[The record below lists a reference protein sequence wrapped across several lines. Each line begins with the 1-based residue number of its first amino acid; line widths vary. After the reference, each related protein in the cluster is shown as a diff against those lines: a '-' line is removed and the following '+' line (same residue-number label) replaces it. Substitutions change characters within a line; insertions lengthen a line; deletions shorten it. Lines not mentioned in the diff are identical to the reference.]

1 MNDLANFNVLLA
13 DDETHIRL
21 LLKTVLKSLKAEV
34 VAEAT
39 NGQEAID
46 FYREKKP
53 TLAMLDINMPVKT
66 GQEALA
72 EIISEFPEAQVIMMT
87 SLSDSETVEQCVEL
101 GATGYILKDTPLSEM
116 KELIL
121 EAVDTDTEST
131 NDSDV

>member
-21 LLKTVLKSLKAEV
+21 LLKTVLKSLKAEI

-39 NGQEAID
+39 TGQEAID
-46 FYREKKP
+46 FYREKQP

-87 SLSDSETVEQCVEL
+87 SLSDSETVEECVEL
-101 GATGYILKDTPLSEM
+101 GATGYILKDTPVSEM
-116 KELIL
+116 KQLIL
-121 EAVDTDTEST
+121 EAVDADSEST
-131 NDSDV
+131 NDTDV